1 MPIWSKKRQFYQP
14 ALYYGSKKSI
24 GCPLYPIF
32 HGKITSLMPIF
43 CQENVHSRK
52 NTLLSY
58 PYFVEKTSNLS
69 KTRCSHVNFC
79 SNFTWK
85 TSCSS
90 PYLVIK
96 RQLCQNYTLLWAQK
110 VNNMLFFF
118 AISHKK
124 YPLSWPYFV
133 KNVHSLKNTR
143 CSHARILQK
152 NHTALMLIFCQ
163 KNVYSLK
170 STMLS
175 CYFFQIF
182 MENPLLSHALIRSKN
197 VNSVKTTL
205 YGLWAKEVNR
215 MPFFSHFS

>member
-1 MPIWSKKRQFYQP
+1 MPE
-14 ALYYGSKKSI
+14 
-24 GCPLYPIF
+24 
-32 HGKITSLMPIF
+32 F
-43 CQENVHSRK
+43 CRK
-52 NTLLSY
+52 NVQSLKNTMFSYHFFFKFCMKNPTLSC
-58 PYFVEKTSNLS
+58 PYDQKNVNSINLHYIMDQKSQKTSNLS

-215 MPFFSHFS
+215 MPFFSHFA

>member
-1 MPIWSKKRQFYQP
+1 MVLSCHLLKFFMKNPILSCPYLFKKTINSVKT
-14 ALYYGSKKSI
+14 ALYNGSKKSI
-24 GCPLYPIF
+24 KCSFFSIF

-110 VNNMLFFF
+110 VNNMLFFLRF
-118 AISHKK
+118 
-124 YPLSWPYFV
+124 LT
-133 KNVHSLKNTR
+133 KN
-143 CSHARILQK
+143 
-152 NHTALMLIFCQ
+152 
-163 KNVYSLK
+163 
-170 STMLS
+170 
-175 CYFFQIF
+175 
-182 MENPLLSHALIRSKN
+182 IRSHGHIL
-197 VNSVKTTL
+197 SKTFIL
-205 YGLWAKEVNR
+205 
-215 MPFFSHFS
+215 